1 MGVIEKFS
9 YSAYLISLASPLLAN
24 KQVVG
29 VAVKSKAFVAPEASL
44 LSAIKGA
51 DGELFNTIHLS

>member
-29 VAVKSKAFVAPEASL
+29 VA
-44 LSAIKGA
+44 IKGA